1 MIENI
6 LSVQFM
12 YSLFHERNYQIT
24 YNPGTDT
31 YFYKIWTVPCKMG
44 PLLALCILFVFPMG
58 CYSQACRSANPVPSI
73 REDAELGTVVTALI
87 IEPGHTAEVEEK
99 QFQVNESNLVLVE
112 ELDYETETTVMVTLI
127 CKRGSLIVLGETFF
141 VQIINVNDNP
151 PIFKEASYSFQI
163 LESQQVGST
172 FGFPIQAED
181 ADGDTLYY
189 ELFAEDRDTADY
201 FRLSSVTYPLLVVN
215 KALDYDLHPQVR
227 MNLTA
232 RDTEIP
238 GDYPS
243 FTATTS
249 IIIDIGDADDK
260 PPFFQ
265 PCRIIGNKICISDG
279 YRTSVTRSEA
289 TNSELES
296 AVVDAGGCSHHD
308 GDPVRDPGRS
318 NQTQPLQLMPGPLYA
333 IDGDYGINDP
343 VAYRIIS
350 GNGEN
355 IFNIGVATGN
365 ITMNKPVDTLGTIL
379 LQIMAYQTNDELKY
393 STTTVNIEVKEKNN
407 FPPRFE
413 KSNYT
418 GTIPSNMEIRS
429 FVRDSSD
436 QTKQLHVFA
445 VDDDFPDGFNPAI
458 TYRIENSNNFTI
470 LRDGYILT
478 NSVFTSPG
486 TVVFVVNATDSISSE
501 SVTANVTIEITN
513 ALTTTTT
520 TGPTSTNT
528 RTTTSTTP
536 GTGTTTTTTPST
548 GTTTSTTP
556 GTGTTTTTTL
566 STGTTTSTT
575 PGTGTTTATTP
586 STGTTTSTT
595 PGTGTTTTTTPST
608 GTTTS
613 TTPGTGTTTTTTPST
628 GTTTSTTPG
637 TGTTTTTTPSTG
649 TTTSTTPGTGTTTT
663 TTPSTGTTTST
674 TPGTGITTTTT
685 PSTGT
690 TSSTTPG
697 TGTTTTTTPSTGT
710 TTSTTPGTGTT
721 TATTPNTQS
730 TTSTTPG
737 TGTTITTTSNTRTT
751 GSTTPGTGTTTT
763 TTPNTRTTTST
774 TPGTG
779 TTTTTTL
786 NTQTTKRA
794 ITGTGITKSPATT
807 GKSTGTRSS
816 TTGNGITAAPGP
828 DSTTKNP
835 TPGNEGEK
843 QDKYYTTTDM
853 AILGATLGVV
863 LAACLVG
870 LAFLIYK
877 QYGNTIRSKLRGG
890 TGNNSGGSA
899 DRTEQLIN
907 EEEYG
912 GSTSA
917 SSPEFGIDGVITEVP
932 SGNNLL
938 SAAAV
943 STVLTTSAPTES
955 PPSEEA
961 EGESDSEDKKV
972 KSILTKD
979 LKEDGGYKSVWF
991 REDAAPEV
999 MVIEGVEHGEASD
1012 DIEEEFS
1019 NQQENDDDDDEE
1031 EDEDDEDELNP
1042 TFSTPNVVSN
1052 NSSIL

>member
-674 TPGTGITTTTT
+674 TPGT
-685 PSTGT
+685 
-690 TSSTTPG
+690 
-697 TGTTTTTTPSTGT
+697 
-710 TTSTTPGTGTT
+710 
-721 TATTPNTQS
+721 A
-730 TTSTTPG
+730 
-737 TGTTITTTSNTRTT
+737 
-751 GSTTPGTGTTTT
+751 
-763 TTPNTRTTTST
+763 
-774 TPGTG
+774 
-779 TTTTTTL
+779 
-786 NTQTTKRA
+786 
-794 ITGTGITKSPATT
+794 
-807 GKSTGTRSS
+807 
-816 TTGNGITAAPGP
+816 
-828 DSTTKNP
+828 
-835 TPGNEGEK
+835 GNEGEK

>member
-536 GTGTTTTTTPST
+536 GT
-548 GTTTSTTP
+548 
-556 GTGTTTTTTL
+556 
-566 STGTTTSTT
+566 
-575 PGTGTTTATTP
+575 A
-586 STGTTTSTT
+586 
-595 PGTGTTTTTTPST
+595 
-608 GTTTS
+608 
-613 TTPGTGTTTTTTPST
+613 
-628 GTTTSTTPG
+628 
-637 TGTTTTTTPSTG
+637 
-649 TTTSTTPGTGTTTT
+649 
-663 TTPSTGTTTST
+663 
-674 TPGTGITTTTT
+674 
-685 PSTGT
+685 
-690 TSSTTPG
+690 
-697 TGTTTTTTPSTGT
+697 
-710 TTSTTPGTGTT
+710 
-721 TATTPNTQS
+721 
-730 TTSTTPG
+730 
-737 TGTTITTTSNTRTT
+737 
-751 GSTTPGTGTTTT
+751 
-763 TTPNTRTTTST
+763 
-774 TPGTG
+774 
-779 TTTTTTL
+779 
-786 NTQTTKRA
+786 
-794 ITGTGITKSPATT
+794 
-807 GKSTGTRSS
+807 
-816 TTGNGITAAPGP
+816 
-828 DSTTKNP
+828 
-835 TPGNEGEK
+835 GNEGEK